1 MKIKWL
7 SCQGYTLQD
16 SLHAAN
22 QQKNTNEKTTY
33 LLNLQKNEIFQ
44 CYNSTLSLLEFGAG
58 IQLALNVRNK
68 MIFFF
73 FFFSKMKIVENF
85 TSPFCQEIPLIG
97 KVSLAKIT
105 VFLFSFSFFFFT
117 FLLFSLPNARNSFFS
132 KRCKV
137 PFKAEPYNGQLYLQ
151 TTHLCAVIE

>member
-7 SCQGYTLQD
+7 SCQGYPLQD

-44 CYNSTLSLLEFGAG
+44 WYNSTLSLLEFGAG
-58 IQLALNVRNK
+58 IQLALNLKN
-68 MIFFF
+68 
-73 FFFSKMKIVENF
+73 KMKIVENF

-137 PFKAEPYNGQLYLQ
+137 PFKAEPYNGQIYFQ
-151 TTHLCAVIE
+151 TTHLWAVIE